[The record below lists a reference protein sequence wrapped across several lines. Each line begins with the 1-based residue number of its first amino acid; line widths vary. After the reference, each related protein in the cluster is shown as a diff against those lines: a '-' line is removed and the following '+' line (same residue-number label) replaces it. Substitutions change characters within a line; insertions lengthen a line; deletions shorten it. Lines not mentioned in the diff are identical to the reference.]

1 MRIGD
6 AAAAAGTTP
15 RALRFYE
22 QRGLLAPQGRSPSG
36 QREYGPG
43 DVTRIRIIRDLLA
56 HGFTVED
63 LRGVADR
70 LHLLAADP
78 PPTCGSGGGVVEH
91 RLSALDAE
99 IARLTRLR
107 NALAHRTGLATSTDT
122 GTGTGTDGP
131 GTAAKPAPDVGSKPD
146 TEPEP
151 DTGTE
156 PEAGAEPVPGGRGGS
171 GKAGRSSV
179 GAVRGAGGTRTHT
192 LDRS

>member
-43 DVTRIRIIRDLLA
+43 DVDRIRIIRDLLA

-63 LRGVADR
+63 LCGVADR

-78 PPTCGSGGGVVEH
+78 PPSCGSGGGVVGH
-91 RLSALDAE
+91 RLSVLDAE
-99 IARLTRLR
+99 IERLTRLR
-107 NALAHRTGLATSTDT
+107 EALARRAGF
-122 GTGTGTDGP
+122 DGS
-131 GTAAKPAPDVGSKPD
+131 ADAP
-146 TEPEP
+146 EAEP
-151 DTGTE
+151 DPATV
-156 PEAGAEPVPGGRGGS
+156 PVPRPVAVQSPDPLPDPGGR
-171 GKAGRSSV
+171 
-179 GAVRGAGGTRTHT
+179 
-192 LDRS
+192 